1 MLDKDD
7 DGHSEEDVRE
17 NEDEDDQDDHENVLN
32 EFVQSIDLFKEKV
45 MLAYQSSSLKKGVK
59 YKNHSHPGFNTITS
73 ETSTFSLGTI

>member
-7 DGHSEEDVRE
+7 GGHSEEDVSE

-45 MLAYQSSSLKKGVK
+45 MNAYQSSNLKKGVK
-59 YKNHSHPGFNTITS
+59 YFTKKLHKTK
-73 ETSTFSLGTI
+73 